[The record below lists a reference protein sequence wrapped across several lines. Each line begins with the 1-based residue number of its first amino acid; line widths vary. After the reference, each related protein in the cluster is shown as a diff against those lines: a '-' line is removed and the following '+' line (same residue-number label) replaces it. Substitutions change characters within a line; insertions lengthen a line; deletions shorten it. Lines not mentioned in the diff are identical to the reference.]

1 MRGKPI
7 EEKRREK
14 IEKGEKSGPGKET
27 VLASAFVVLEF
38 SWGKPNLEAGEGG
51 QRNMIWWEEGGLGY
65 VIKPHYTMGQY

>member
-1 MRGKPI
+1 MQHLMRGKPI

-51 QRNMIWWEEGGLGY
+51 KGTWYGGKRGAL
-65 VIKPHYTMGQY
+65 VM